1 MKILKINNP
10 AEFCSRLTLCS
21 GNAEL
26 ALEEETTRIS
36 LKNEGMMKMLQYL
49 LTDEKKN
56 GVEILFTNSSDAHR
70 MSEYILKTWV
80 GSL

>member
-1 MKILKINNP
+1 M
-10 AEFCSRLTLCS
+10 
-21 GNAEL
+21 
-26 ALEEETTRIS
+26 EEETTSVS
-36 LKNEGMMKMLQYL
+36 LKNERMMKMLQYL

-56 GVEILFTNSSDAHR
+56 GVEIIFTNPSDAHR